1 MRTVLVVS
9 MLKEEELIGVFGIE
23 REEVKPF
30 TEKQI
35 PAGDELCGPDRHRHR
50 RRWWAL
56 ASRHTR
62 FIIATFALS
71 GKCLLSERRVGG
83 HEFPV

>member
-35 PAGDELCGPDRHRHR
+35 QLV
-50 RRWWAL
+50 
-56 ASRHTR
+56 T
-62 FIIATFALS
+62 TFADQAVIAIDE
-71 GKCLLSERRVGG
+71 GGGLLRPDIPGSLLP
-83 HEFPV
+83 HSH